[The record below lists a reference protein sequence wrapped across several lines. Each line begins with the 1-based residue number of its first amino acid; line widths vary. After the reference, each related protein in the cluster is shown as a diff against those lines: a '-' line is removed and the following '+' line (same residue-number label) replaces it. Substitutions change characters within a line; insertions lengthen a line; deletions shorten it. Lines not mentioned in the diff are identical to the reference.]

1 MVPISTESSN
11 VSEDQLP
18 LRPFEPLDYRN
29 RTSNIVDETVDP
41 ISLRLQV
48 SLFLYPSSHTDILN
62 ENCPFVHL

>member
-1 MVPISTESSN
+1 MAPISSESSN
-11 VSEDQLP
+11 TSEDQLP

-48 SLFLYPSSHTDILN
+48 SLFFTSIIAYLI
-62 ENCPFVHL
+62 